1 MEKNLEVE
9 SKIIL
14 DFSEDEKRLICGAVF
29 LGEEDQT
36 NTYLDKIPEYP
47 LITSDRWLRLRKTEK
62 NGAEIDLFE
71 LKIGQ
76 GENEAGE
83 TVYDEVSEDE
93 KIAKELDIPLN
104 IGSPLTLYSLKR
116 CGFEIVVLFQTKRR
130 SYKKENLTICVDC
143 SFSLPRKEDGRR
155 FDYSVVE
162 VEKMVKTE
170 DEKIEA
176 LREIDDFLKKSKI
189 SYRKAR
195 GGKATEWIRFH
206 NPALFGKLFPNR
218 LLKDC

>member
-36 NTYLDKIPEYP
+36 NIYFDKIPKYP
-47 LITSDRWLRLRKTEK
+47 LITSDCWLRLRKTEK
-62 NGAEIDLFE
+62 DGVETDLFE

-76 GENEAGE
+76 GENTAGE
-83 TVYDEVSEDE
+83 TVYDEVVGDE
-93 KIAKELDIPLN
+93 KIAKELDIPLS
-104 IGSPLTLYSLKR
+104 IGLPLTLYWLKR
-116 CGFEIVVLFQTKRR
+116 CGFEIAVGFQTKRR
-130 SYKKENLTICVDC
+130 SYKKENLTICVDR
-143 SFSLPRKEDGRR
+143 SFSLPRKEDGRC

-170 DEKIEA
+170 NEKTEA
-176 LREIDDFLKKSKI
+176 LREIDDFLKKSRI
-189 SYRKAR
+189 SYRKAH
-195 GGKATEWIRFH
+195 GGKAVEWIRFYD
-206 NPALFGKLFPNR
+206 PALFEKLFPNR
-218 LLKDC
+218 

>member
-14 DFSEDEKRLICGAVF
+14 DFPEDEKRLVCGAVF

-36 NTYLDKIPEYP
+36 NSYFDKTPEYP
-47 LITSDRWLRLRKTEK
+47 LITSDRWFRLRETEK
-62 NGAEIDLFE
+62 DGVETDLFE

-76 GENEAGE
+76 GENTAGE
-83 TVYDEVSEDE
+83 SVYDEVVGDE
-93 KIAKELDIPLN
+93 KIAKELDIPLS
-104 IGSPLTLYSLKR
+104 IGSPLTLYWLKR
-116 CGFEIVVLFQTKRR
+116 CGFETAVVFQTKRR
-130 SYKKENLTICVDC
+130 SYKKEDLTICVDR
-143 SFSLPRKEDGRR
+143 SFHLPRREDGRC

-170 DEKIEA
+170 NEKIEA
-176 LREIDDFLKKSKI
+176 LREIDDFLKRSKI

-195 GGKATEWIRFH
+195 GGKATEWIRFY
-206 NPALFGKLFPNR
+206 NPVLFEKLFPNR
-218 LLKDC
+218 